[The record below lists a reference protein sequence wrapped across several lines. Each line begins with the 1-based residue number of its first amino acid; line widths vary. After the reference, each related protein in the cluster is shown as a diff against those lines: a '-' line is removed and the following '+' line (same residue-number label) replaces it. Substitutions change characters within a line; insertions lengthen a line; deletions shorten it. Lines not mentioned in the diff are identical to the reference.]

1 MILWLFE
8 SIDSVQLEIQVAV
21 PLDEEL
27 VAIQEK
33 NHWQVVMD
41 PRRENRFSEN
51 RLSEISDAY
60 FRLEIGKN

>member
-1 MILWLFE
+1 MNTRPFQRAFVIVNVKQTIFYISEYTQKL
-8 SIDSVQLEIQVAV
+8 
-21 PLDEEL
+21 P
-27 VAIQEK
+27 
-33 NHWQVVMD
+33 D